1 MRKLIFALAAVALS
15 LGVLAAPVSAATPS
29 SVAAKA
35 ATPPDHIVSLSPT
48 ATEMLFAIGAGKQ
61 VVAVD
66 DQSSYPK
73 NAPRTKLS
81 GFDVNVEA
89 ITKYSPDL
97 VVLSDDATLSQF
109 KTLGIKTLVLTAAK
123 KLTDSYRQIN
133 QLGTLTGHVAAA
145 TALVAKIK
153 AGVAAAVAQV
163 PTRKTK
169 PTAYYEL
176 DDTFFSAKSSTFIG
190 SLLQLAGLKNIADQ
204 AKGSDYPQL
213 SAEYVVSSDPDVI
226 FLADTKCCN
235 QSAATLTSRAGFS
248 DVRAVKGRHVIAL
261 DDDIASRWGPRVT
274 ILLGQI
280 VQATKT
286 L

>member
-1 MRKLIFALAAVALS
+1 MRKLILPLAAVALC
-15 LGVLAAPVSAATPS
+15 LGVLTAPVSAATAK

-35 ATPPDHIVSLSPT
+35 SPPPDHIVSLSPT

-66 DQSSYPK
+66 EQSNYPK
-73 NAPRTKLS
+73 KAPRTKLS

-97 VVLSDDATLSQF
+97 VVLSDDAAKTQF

-123 KLTDSYRQIN
+123 KLTDSYRQID
-133 QLGTLTGHVAAA
+133 QLGTLTGHAAA
-145 TALVAKIK
+145 AKGLVARIK
-153 AGVAAAVAQV
+153 RDIADAVAQV
-163 PTRKTK
+163 PNRKTK
-169 PTAYYEL
+169 PTTYYEL

-213 SAEYVVSSDPDVI
+213 SAEYVVSTDPDVI

-235 QSAATLTSRAGFS
+235 QSAGTIATRAGFA
-248 DVRAVKGRHVIAL
+248 DVRAVKQHHVIAL

-274 ILLGQI
+274 VLLDRI
-280 VQATKT
+280 VQATKK

>member
-1 MRKLIFALAAVALS
+1 MRKLVLALAAVALS
-15 LGVLAAPVSAATPS
+15 LGVLAAPISAATAK

-35 ATPPDHIVSLSPT
+35 TPRPQHIVSLSPT

-66 DQSSYPK
+66 DQSTYPK
-73 NAPRTKLS
+73 QAPRTKLS

-89 ITKYSPDL
+89 ITQYSPDL
-97 VVLSDDATLSQF
+97 VVLSDDAAKGQF

-123 KLTDSYRQIN
+123 QLTDTYRQIN

-145 TALVAKIK
+145 ENLVAKMKGDI
-153 AGVAAAVAQV
+153 ADAVAQV
-163 PTRKTK
+163 PSRKTK
-169 PTAYYEL
+169 PTTYYEL
-176 DDTFFSAKSSTFIG
+176 DDTFFSVKSSTFIG
-190 SLLQLAGLKNIADQ
+190 SLLELAGLKNIADQ

-235 QSAATLTSRAGFS
+235 QNASTIASRAGF
-248 DVRAVKGRHVIAL
+248 DAVRAVKQHHVVSL

-274 ILLGQI
+274 VLLDRI
-280 VQATKT
+280 VQATKK